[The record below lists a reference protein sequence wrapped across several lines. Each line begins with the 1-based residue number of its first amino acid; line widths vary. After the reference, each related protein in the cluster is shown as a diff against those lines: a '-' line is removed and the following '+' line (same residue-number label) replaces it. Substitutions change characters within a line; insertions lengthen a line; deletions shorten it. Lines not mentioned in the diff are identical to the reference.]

1 MWKKLFF
8 EIFNVY
14 TNNIISVTDA
24 KVLQYTQVK
33 DLERKPNQL
42 IYIYN
47 QPHKLLTI
55 VWVIDYIMLN
65 YIWK

>member
-1 MWKKLFF
+1 VKKTNFF
-8 EIFNVY
+8 EIFNIY
-14 TNNIISVTDA
+14 INNIISVTDA

-47 QPHKLLTI
+47 QPYK
-55 VWVIDYIMLN
+55 N
-65 YIWK
+65 YRLGD

>member
-1 MWKKLFF
+1 VKKTIF
-8 EIFNVY
+8 EIFNIY

-42 IYIYN
+42 IYIYK
-47 QPHKLLTI
+47 PYYVKLYLEI
-55 VWVIDYIMLN
+55 NLVQANEGFLID
-65 YIWK
+65 